1 MANAGNLWVLGG
13 GEILHGFVNSWIHF
27 SLNLEWN
34 GYFEFGE

>member
-27 SLNLEWN
+27 SLKL
-34 GYFEFGE
+34 